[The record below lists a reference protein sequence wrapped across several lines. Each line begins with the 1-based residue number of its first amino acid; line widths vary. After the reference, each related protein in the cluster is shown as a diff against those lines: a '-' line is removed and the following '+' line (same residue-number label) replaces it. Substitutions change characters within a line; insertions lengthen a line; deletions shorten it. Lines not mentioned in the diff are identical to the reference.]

1 MAKARRERLTNATL
15 SKPNRCSAPPSC
27 SMPIWGPLLPPSTR
41 PKNNGTSRVLL
52 YTLAT
57 LMPKVES
64 YKAKA
69 DRIRAYAI
77 DSGFS
82 SLLAGLLVEKFFLKH
97 QDRSEERRVGKEWRT
112 RR

>member
-1 MAKARRERLTNATL
+1 
-15 SKPNRCSAPPSC
+15 
-27 SMPIWGPLLPPSTR
+27 
-41 PKNNGTSRVLL
+41 
-52 YTLAT
+52 
-57 LMPKVES
+57 MPKVES

-97 QDRSEERRVGKEWRT
+97 QDGILILFPITAMWLALSMGWRFH
-112 RR
+112 RDLKKLVSSIPLA